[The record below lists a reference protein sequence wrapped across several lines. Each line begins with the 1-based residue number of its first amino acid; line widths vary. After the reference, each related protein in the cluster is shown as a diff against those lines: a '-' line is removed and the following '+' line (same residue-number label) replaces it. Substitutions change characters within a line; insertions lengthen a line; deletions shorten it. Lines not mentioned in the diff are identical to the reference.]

1 MSITDLGV
9 FKKHLRL
16 SANSAE
22 HDSIAQIY
30 LDAAE
35 RAAADRI
42 GVELGNG
49 DGEQPVNAAITAAIL
64 LIGGHL
70 FENREAVVTGT
81 IATALP
87 MAVESLLA
95 PYRRWLPEPGLA

>member
-1 MSITDLGV
+1 MSITDLAI
-9 FKKHLRL
+9 FKQHLRL
-16 SANSAE
+16 SPNSTE
-22 HDSIAQIY
+22 HDGIAQIY

-42 GVELGNG
+42 GAEFGNG
-49 DGEQPVNAAITAAIL
+49 EREQPVNAAITAAVL

-81 IATALP
+81 IATSLP
-87 MAVESLLA
+87 FAVESLLA
-95 PYRRWLPEPGLA
+95 PYRRWHPEPDQV